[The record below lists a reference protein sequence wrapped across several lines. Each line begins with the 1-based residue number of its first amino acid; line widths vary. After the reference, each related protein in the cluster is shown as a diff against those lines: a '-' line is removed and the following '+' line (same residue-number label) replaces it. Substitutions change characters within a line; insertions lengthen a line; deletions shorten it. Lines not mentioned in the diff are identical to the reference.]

1 MRILIADDHA
11 LFREGLGLVLG
22 RLYPEAEVHEA
33 RTVDEAVAWLAE
45 GAQPDLVLLDLAM
58 PGMSDVDPDGGARG
72 RFAGVERVVGH
83 AGDTPVVMVSAHV
96 NPEQIAATINL
107 GARGYILKSSSQ
119 EVLRHALSLV
129 MSGSV
134 YIPSSVLAA
143 VGQGGSAGAER
154 PGRSSSGNPL
164 RNLTPRQRAT
174 LDLMM
179 LGKSNKE
186 IARELD
192 VLESTVKAHVRVIL
206 NKLKASNRTQAVR
219 IATDLGWSDPGDNG
233 A

>member
-11 LFREGLGLVLG
+11 LFREGLSLVLA
-22 RLYPEAEVHEA
+22 RLYPEAEVEEA
-33 RTVDEAVAWLAE
+33 RTVDEALACLAD
-45 GAQPDLVLLDLAM
+45 GSRPDLVLLDLAM
-58 PGMSDVDPDGGARG
+58 PGMSDTDPDSDARG
-72 RFAGVERVVGH
+72 RFAGVERVVRQ

-119 EVLRHALSLV
+119 EVLKHALSLV
-129 MSGSV
+129 MSGAV

-143 VGQGGSAGAER
+143 LGQGHVQGPEQ
-154 PGRSSSGNPL
+154 PGRASPGNPL

-206 NKLKASNRTQAVR
+206 NKLKAANRTQAVR
-219 IATDLGWSDPGDNG
+219 IATDLGWSDPGDSG
-233 A
+233 S

>member
-11 LFREGLGLVLG
+11 LFREGLSLVLA
-22 RLYPEAEVHEA
+22 RLYPDAEVQEA
-33 RTVDEAVAWLAE
+33 RNVDEALASLAN
-45 GAQPDLVLLDLAM
+45 GNPPDLVLLDLAM
-58 PGMSDVDPDGGARG
+58 PGMSDVDPDGDARG
-72 RFAGVERVVGH
+72 RFAGVERVVRQ

-129 MSGSV
+129 MSGAV
-134 YIPSSVLAA
+134 YIPPSVLTA
-143 VGQGGSAGAER
+143 VGRDHSVGRERAG
-154 PGRSSSGNPL
+154 SSSTGNPL

-219 IATDLGWSDPGDNG
+219 IATDFGWSDPGNDG
-233 A
+233 D